1 MRAAEMQVEPEA
13 AGFDLRS
20 APAMLRR
27 RRWWF
32 VGAAAIILA
41 GSIALAFG
49 LSPVYRSQATILIEQ
64 QEIPQDMVRSAVT
77 SFADQRVQIISQR
90 VMTRS
95 NLIDIIRK
103 FDLYPEDVGKEPTE
117 VLISRMRKDINLGMV
132 SADVMDPRSG
142 RPTQATIAFTLAYNY
157 FNPVTAQ
164 KVTNELTT
172 LYLNENVKNRTQMAA
187 GTSAFLA
194 EEADKLARQ
203 IQELEKSLASFKT
216 ANAGMLPELSI
227 TNQQML
233 DRIDRDLMNVEQ
245 QMRALEERRIYIES
259 ELTRIDP
266 AETLYNEAGQRIMSP
281 AERLRVLRTR
291 LLSLQ
296 AVYSADHPDVV
307 RTRKEVEALA
317 REVGTSPPSA
327 DAEET
332 AATLVTLHSDL
343 TLAREKYSPDH
354 PDVKRLERTIAA
366 LAASG
371 ADAPAS
377 DSTASFSG
385 RSVNPVYVEMQA
397 RLEATQAELR
407 SLARSRDELRARMA
421 DYERRLTHTPEV
433 ERDYRNLLRDYDST
447 QIRYRDTRAR
457 LMEAQLSKSLE
468 LERKGER
475 FTLIEPP
482 TLPETPLSPN
492 RKAILFAGLILALAA
507 GAGMV
512 LLREKTDDS
521 VWSGDDY
528 KGPVYGV
535 SAPLLVPYIANDR
548 DVRMRKLRI
557 GFTFAFAI
565 VAVISTALS
574 VHLLHTPLDVLWFS
588 TARRLG
594 S

>member
-1 MRAAEMQVEPEA
+1 MRTAGMEMEPEA
-13 AGFDLRS
+13 AGFELRS

-32 VGAAAIILA
+32 IGTAALILA

-49 LSPVYRSQATILIEQ
+49 LPPVYRSQSTILIEQ
-64 QEIPQDMVRSAVT
+64 QEIPQDMVRAAVT

-95 NLIDIIRK
+95 NLIEIIRK
-103 FDLYPEDVGKEPTE
+103 FELYPADIGKEPTE
-117 VLISRMRKDINLGMV
+117 VLIGRMRKDINLNMV
-132 SADVMDPRSG
+132 SADVLDPRSG

-157 FNPVTAQ
+157 FNPAIAQ

-172 LYLNENVKNRTQMAA
+172 LYLNENIKNRTQMAS
-187 GTSAFLA
+187 GTSDFLA

-203 IQELEKSLASFKT
+203 IQELERRLADFKT
-216 ANAGMLPELSI
+216 ANAGRLPELSM

-233 DRIDRDLMNVEQ
+233 DRVDRDLMNVEQ

-266 AETLYNEAGQRIMSP
+266 TEALYNDVGQRIMSP
-281 AERLRVLRTR
+281 AERLRMLRTR

-307 RTRKEVEALA
+307 RARKEIEALE
-317 REVGTSPPSA
+317 REAGASPPPA
-327 DAEET
+327 DTDET
-332 AATLVTLHSDL
+332 AARLASLHSEL

-354 PDVKRLERTIAA
+354 PDVKRLERTIAV

-377 DSTASFSG
+377 TSTSTVSG
-385 RSVNPVYVEMQA
+385 RSANPVYVELQG

-407 SLARSRDELRARMA
+407 SLTRSREELRARMA
-421 DYERRLTHTPEV
+421 DYERRLLQTPEV
-433 ERDYRNLLRDYDST
+433 ERDYRNLLRDYEST
-447 QIRYRDTRAR
+447 HVRYRDTRAR

-492 RKAILFAGLILALAA
+492 RKAILFAGFIFALAA

-512 LLREKTDDS
+512 ILREKTDDS

-535 SAPLLVPYIANDR
+535 SAPLLVPYIVNDR
-548 DVRMRKLRI
+548 DLRMRKLRI
-557 GFTFAFAI
+557 GFTFASAI
-565 VAVISTALS
+565 VVVISATLA
-574 VHLLHTPLDVLWFS
+574 VHLFHTPLDVLWFS